1 MISGQFVRRLRP
13 LCLVTPL
20 LLIPVALTAAAE
32 EPVRPAAAAE
42 AAAAPAHSDVFATVN
57 GQAISIGE
65 YESAFANLVRQ
76 KFYHGQVPEAQL
88 QAARDETKNKLVQRI
103 VLLEEAGRRGIV
115 PDEKAVEEAIAGYE
129 RQYAASP
136 VWRERR
142 ESLLPGLRKQLGEQN
157 QLSRLEQ
164 EVRQLPEPT
173 DAEVRAFYD
182 QKPELFTEPEKLRMS
197 AILLAVDPSSPASTW
212 QGARDEAAAI
222 YKRLQAGGNFEEAAR
237 LHSNGK
243 FADDGG
249 NMGYLHRGM
258 MPEALQERVDSF
270 EVGKVNAP
278 IDSLEGVVIFR
289 LDERVPPKKREFA
302 DVAQRAKEL
311 LARDRQEQA
320 WKGLLDK
327 LTGAADVKVQ
337 HQLGTGSREGKGS

>member
-13 LCLVTPL
+13 LCLATPL
-20 LLIPVALTAAAE
+20 LFLPVALTAAAE
-32 EPVRPAAAAE
+32 EPARPASE
-42 AAAAPAHSDVFATVN
+42 SQTAAAPAHSDVFATVN
-57 GQAISIGE
+57 GKAISIRE

-88 QAARDETKNKLVQRI
+88 QAARDETKDKLVQRI
-103 VLLEEAGRRGIV
+103 VLLEEADRRGIQ

-157 QLSRLEQ
+157 QLSRLEE
-164 EVRQLPEPT
+164 EVRQLPDPSE
-173 DAEVRAFYD
+173 AEVRAFYD
-182 QKPELFTEPEKLRMS
+182 KQPELFTEPEKLRMS
-197 AILLAVDPSSPASTW
+197 AILLAVDPSSPVAVW
-212 QGARDEAAAI
+212 QGAREVAAAI
-222 YKRLQAGGNFEEAAR
+222 YKRLQAGGSFEEAAR

-258 MPEALQERVDSF
+258 LPEALQERVDSF
-270 EVGKVNAP
+270 ELGKVNAP
-278 IDSLEGVVIFR
+278 IDTLEGVVIFR

-302 DVAQRAKEL
+302 DVAPRAREL
-311 LARDRQEQA
+311 LVRERRDQA

-327 LTGAADVKVQ
+327 LTGAADVKIQ